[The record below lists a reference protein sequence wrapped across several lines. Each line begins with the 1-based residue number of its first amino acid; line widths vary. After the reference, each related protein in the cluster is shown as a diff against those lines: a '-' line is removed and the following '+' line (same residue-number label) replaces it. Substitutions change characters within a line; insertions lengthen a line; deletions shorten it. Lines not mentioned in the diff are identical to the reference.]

1 MSRLT
6 LTMRRY
12 ALLALPVLAA
22 VGLLVAGCGNYT
34 EKNVSPLPRT
44 VSGSTTASG
53 TATTSES
60 TSSEAATTEA
70 TTSAEAT
77 TTAEATT
84 SDAGAA
90 EGDAAAGKSIFTS
103 AGCSACHTLK
113 DAGASGAVGPNLDD
127 TKPAAALV
135 TDRVTNGKG
144 AMPGFKGR
152 LSDSDI
158 ANVAAYVSSV
168 AGK

>member
-6 LTMRRY
+6 RTMRRY

-22 VGLLVAGCGNYT
+22 VGLLVAGCGNYS

-44 VSGSTTASG
+44 VVGSTTASG
-53 TATTSES
+53 
-60 TSSEAATTEA
+60 SS
-70 TTSAEAT
+70 TTSAAT
-77 TTAEATT
+77 ATK
-84 SDAGAA
+84 SAAG
-90 EGDAAAGKSIFTS
+90 DPAAGKTLFSS

-113 DAGASGAVGPNLDD
+113 DAGASGAVGPNLDT

-135 TDRVTNGKG
+135 TDRVANGKG
-144 AMPGFKGR
+144 TMPGFKGR

>member
-1 MSRLT
+1 MSRLA

-44 VSGSTTASG
+44 VSGSTTAS
-53 TATTSES
+53 S
-60 TSSEAATTEA
+60 TSTGSEA